1 MRSKG
6 LVLSPTNSIRKKLKR
21 HWNAGARDH
30 VRPPLHDRMGTR
42 LGGGL
47 VRIRPEEIMLQFF
60 VFQSVPKCRCLCF
73 SQSILKAWG
82 KRFLLF
88 LPDSHSAYYNS
99 FVSALG
105 QSLPPLTGSFKDL
118 LYLVQFLAE
127 TAGGEGGGWWAHPL
141 AGSGNEC
148 GISRHWAV

>member
-1 MRSKG
+1 MQYEDI
-6 LVLSPTNSIRKKLKR
+6 SISDNKLL
-21 HWNAGARDH
+21 
-30 VRPPLHDRMGTR
+30 RPFT
-42 LGGGL
+42 
-47 VRIRPEEIMLQFF
+47 
-60 VFQSVPKCRCLCF
+60 
-73 SQSILKAWG
+73 WG

-127 TAGGEGGGWWAHPL
+127 MAGGEGGGWWDHPPVL
-141 AGSGNEC
+141 TTLGKVALGTSVGFL
-148 GISRHWAV
+148 GIGRSD